1 MTTKEI
7 ANICSISDDRIY
19 QFAKQNDIK
28 SIAKNNWGNDF
39 LKAYIEFLRNQILE
53 NDDPKIAKIIVD
65 TEKTKAET
73 DLKRLD
79 YEIKQKEYIKASIV
93 ENVLSDAY
101 KALTKKV
108 YELDKEMHK
117 HSSLQ
122 EACEVLLSDLKL
134 ELLEKYKELD
144 SNCELDIS

>member
-7 ANICSISDDRIY
+7 ASICSVSDERIY
-19 QFAKQNDIK
+19 QFAKENDIK
-28 SIAKNNWGNDF
+28 PIAKNNWGNDF

-53 NDDPKIAKIIVD
+53 NDDPKIAKIIAD
-65 TEKTKAET
+65 TEKAKAET

-79 YEIKQKEYIKASIV
+79 YEIKQKEYIKADLV
-93 ENVLSDAY
+93 ENVLSDAF

-108 YELDKEMHK
+108 YELDKEVYK
-117 HSSLQ
+117 YSSLQ
-122 EACEVLLSDLKL
+122 EACDVLLSDLKL

-144 SNCELDIS
+144 SNCWLEIE